1 LDGQDSSQ
9 TGAWQEFHTIKH
21 ARIQRQASES
31 EAASSDKHDGSVTP
45 GTDRF
50 PQWCPSGLN
59 HTQKRRVQRLR
70 TMGILEGKKEEERDR
85 RFNQTRHMVSPKE
98 TWKEK
103 RLVRKEG
110 DDYDSTSKAGERW
123 KMTS

>member
-98 TWKEK
+98 
-103 RLVRKEG
+103 G